1 MAKRR
6 LTGPDSGP
14 GDTVDSPLERLVSAN
29 AQVQADT
36 QERFAAGL
44 DWQVE
49 RFALKAIISQLP
61 ELVYA
66 KDTMGRFL
74 AANDAVAR
82 DIGLER
88 SEDLIGKTDFDLFP
102 PDLAQGFHDIEQE
115 IIASGTPMI
124 NMEES
129 RIDETGASNWL
140 RTSKLPMRDDRGEI
154 IGLIGVARDITE
166 RKRAEQAGNAERALF
181 RAMIDQVPDYLFAKD
196 TGSRFIVVNR
206 AVAADL
212 GLQPDDLIGKTDFEL
227 HWADLARKFFADE
240 QKVISSGEPLLDIEE
255 YVVDVSGN
263 KKWLSTSKVP
273 LRNDRN
279 EVIGIVGVSRNISER
294 RRVEAALAESESR
307 WNFALEGAG
316 QGVWDHDLKHGKAFY
331 SRMWRQMRGFGL
343 DEVIDGSR
351 EAWLARV
358 HPDDRARIIDQADRQ
373 NSGELAQNSF
383 EYREQ
388 HRDGHYIWI
397 LSRGKAVEWN
407 PDGSVARIIGTD
419 TDITSLKEAEARA
432 SEEKEQT
439 YRKHVAALEKA
450 HEAAEAA
457 QNLALSLA
465 RHDALTGLPNRRVFA
480 EVLEAARLQAGRGGV
495 QFAVLSLDLDRF
507 KPVNDIYGHQ
517 AGDDVLREVA
527 TRIGAVVRV
536 GDTVA
541 RFGGDEFA
549 LIMHCVDSNEEPGAA
564 AALLADRII
573 DAVGRPI
580 GIGDR
585 CVDVGASIGIAICP
599 VDGTDPETLLRAAD
613 MAMYRAKEE
622 GRGTYR
628 FFQRSME
635 DALRARMELEA
646 DVRSAVAKEEIE
658 PHYQPLMLL
667 AEKRLVGFEILA
679 RWHHS
684 TRGDVEPELFI
695 PIVEKLGLIAELTY
709 SLLRRACLDARKWS
723 PEITIALNVSPKH
736 LVDPLLT
743 AKILSIL
750 SETRFPPTRLEIE
763 ITESALVSDLPAAR
777 TILVALQELGIKI
790 SLDDFGTGYS
800 NLYNLREIHFDK
812 IKIDRSF
819 VLSMETNIESA
830 KIVHSVIDLAK
841 SLGLPT
847 IAEGIEHVR
856 TLNQIVQSGG
866 EYGQGYYFS
875 KALPAVEA
883 TKLAEGTEAASAA
896 RKKRKPQA

>member
-1 MAKRR
+1 MVKHRPSRR
-6 LTGPDSGP
+6 DSAP
-14 GDTVDSPLERLVSAN
+14 VDKLDIALGRLVSAN
-29 AQVQADT
+29 TQVQADVGA
-36 QERFAAGL
+36 RLASGP
-44 DWQVE
+44 DWEVE
-49 RFALKAIISQLP
+49 RFMLRAIINQLP
-61 ELVYA
+61 ELIYA
-66 KDTMGRFL
+66 KDTTGRFL
-74 AANDAVAR
+74 AVNNAVAR
-82 DIGLER
+82 DIGVER

-102 PDLAQGFHDIEQE
+102 PDVAQGFRDIEQQVV
-115 IIASGTPMI
+115 ASGTPVI
-124 NMEES
+124 DMEVN
-129 RIDETGASNWL
+129 RIDEAGAPKWL
-140 RTSKLPMRDDRGEI
+140 QTTKLPMRDDHGEI

-166 RKRAEQAGNAERALF
+166 RKRAEQAWTAERALF
-181 RAMIDQVPDYLFAKD
+181 RSMIDQVPDYLFVKD
-196 TGSRFIVVNR
+196 TASRFIVVNR

-212 GLQPDDLIGKTDFEL
+212 GLQPEDLIGKTDFEL
-227 HWADLARKFFADE
+227 HWADLAHKFFDDE

-255 YVVDVSGN
+255 YVIDVSGN
-263 KKWLSTSKVP
+263 KKWLSTLKVP
-273 LRNDRN
+273 LRNDQD
-279 EVIGIVGVSRNISER
+279 EVIGIVGVARDISER
-294 RRVEAALAESESR
+294 RRVEVALAESESR

-331 SRMWRQMRGFGL
+331 SRVWRQMRGFGL
-343 DEVIDGSR
+343 DETIDGSR
-351 EAWLARV
+351 DAWLARV
-358 HPDDRARIIDQADRQ
+358 HPDDRPRIIDQADRQ

-432 SEEKEQT
+432 AEEKEQT

-457 QNLALSLA
+457 QRLAQSLA

-480 EVLEAARLQAGRGGV
+480 EVLEAARLQAGRGGAP
-495 QFAVLSLDLDRF
+495 FAVLSLDLDRF
-507 KPVNDIYGHQ
+507 KPVNDIHGHQ

-527 TRIGAVVRV
+527 TRIGSIVRV

-541 RFGGDEFA
+541 RLGGDEFA
-549 LIMHCVDSNEEPGAA
+549 LIMHCANSAEDPAA
-564 AALLADRII
+564 AAAFLADRII

-580 GIGDR
+580 SIGDR
-585 CVDVGASIGIAICP
+585 CVDVGASMGIAICP
-599 VDGTDPETLLRAAD
+599 TDGTDPETLLRAAD

-622 GRGTYR
+622 GRGTHR

-635 DALRARMELEA
+635 DALRARLALEA

-679 RWHHS
+679 RWHHP

-695 PIVEKLGLIAELTY
+695 PVVEKLGLIAELTY
-709 SLLRRACLDARKWS
+709 SLLRRACLDARNWS
-723 PEITIALNVSPKH
+723 PEITIALNVSPRH
-736 LVDPLLT
+736 LGDPLLT
-743 AKILSIL
+743 AKILTIL
-750 SETRFPPTRLEIE
+750 SETAFPPTRLEIE
-763 ITESALVSDLPAAR
+763 ITESALVGDLPAAR
-777 TILVALQELGIKI
+777 TALVALQELGIKI

-800 NLYNLREIHFDK
+800 NLYNLRELRFDK

-830 KIVHSVIDLAK
+830 KIVHSVIGLAK

-847 IAEGIEHVR
+847 IAEGIEHVQA
-856 TLNQIVQSGG
+856 LNQIVQSGG
-866 EYGQGYYFS
+866 EYGQGFYFS
-875 KALPAVEA
+875 KALPAA
-883 TKLAEGTEAASAA
+883 EAARLAKGAKSTAKP
-896 RKKRKPQA
+896 RKRT